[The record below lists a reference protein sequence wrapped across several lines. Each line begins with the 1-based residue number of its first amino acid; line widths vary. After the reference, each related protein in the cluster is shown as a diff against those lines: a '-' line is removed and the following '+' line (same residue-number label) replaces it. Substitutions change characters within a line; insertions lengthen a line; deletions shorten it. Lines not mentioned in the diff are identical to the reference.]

1 MIFQFILDFKMW
13 LMVLNGLFLER
24 MILMQMQIDSSFG
37 KNGQGYIVG
46 WCIGEAFNIIPFP
59 SKRRSIKN
67 NGKDVAFFWSLF
79 QNIA

>member
-13 LMVLNGLFLER
+13 LMVLNGLFLEC

-37 KNGQGYIVG
+37 KNGQRYIVG

>member
-24 MILMQMQIDSSFG
+24 MILMQMQIDSGFG